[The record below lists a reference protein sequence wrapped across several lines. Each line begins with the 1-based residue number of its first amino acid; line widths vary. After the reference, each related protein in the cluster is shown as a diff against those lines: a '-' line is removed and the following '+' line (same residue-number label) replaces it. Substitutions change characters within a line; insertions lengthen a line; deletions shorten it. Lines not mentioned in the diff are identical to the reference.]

1 MSLMRGSGQGGLCC
15 KSRNGRLFRAGI
27 ALALFLALIVTGAI
41 GACPTRAQSSTAQS
55 SAGAP
60 ASLEVAWIKPHD
72 PKSEGHRD
80 NFARGRYTGRNVS
93 VKTLIERAYGISDY
107 QLFGVPGWVN
117 SETFDIDAKVED
129 SAIPELQKLTPAQR
143 TERIKL
149 IFQAM
154 LADRFNLKISHE
166 TKELPIYALVL
177 GKNGPKLSATKLPPL
192 GSERAASAAQQAN
205 RGSDVTGNGSD
216 FTAVA
221 NGVTLAQLAA
231 ILAREP
237 EVGGCVVQDQTGLSQ
252 EYDFTLRW
260 TRENLSAPRG
270 TETDAVVPADSSGP
284 SLFSA
289 LQQQLGLRL
298 EPKKGPV
305 DTIVIEHVE
314 RPSGN

>member
-1 MSLMRGSGQGGLCC
+1 MRGFDCGGAGREN
-15 KSRNGRLFRAGI
+15 RNRRWSRAGI
-27 ALALFLALIVTGAI
+27 VLALFLMVIVTSAI
-41 GACPTRAQSSTAQS
+41 GVCPAQAQS
-55 SAGAP
+55 SAVTP
-60 ASLEVAWIKPHD
+60 PSFEVAWIKPHD

-107 QLFGVPGWVN
+107 QLFGAPSWVN

-129 SAIPELQKLTPAQR
+129 SAIPELQKLTPAER
-143 TERIKL
+143 TERIKI

-154 LADRFNLKISHE
+154 LADRFKLKIAHE
-166 TKELPIYALVL
+166 TKELPIYALVIA
-177 GKNGPKLSATKLPPL
+177 KNGPKLSPTKLTVLDPD
-192 GSERAASAAQQAN
+192 GAASDGQKVN
-205 RGSDVTGNGSD
+205 RGSDVISNGSD
-216 FTAVA
+216 FIAVA
-221 NGVTLAQLAA
+221 NGVALAQLAE

-237 EVGGCVVQDQTGLSQ
+237 ELGGRVVRDQTGLSQ

-270 TETDAVVPADSSGP
+270 TETDTVAPPNSSGP
-284 SLFSA
+284 SLFAA
-289 LQQQLGLRL
+289 LPQQLGLRL

-305 DTIVIEHVE
+305 DTIVIQDVE

>member
-1 MSLMRGSGQGGLCC
+1 MRGFDCGGAGCE
-15 KSRNGRLFRAGI
+15 SRNKRSLRTGI
-27 ALALFLALIVTGAI
+27 ALALFLALIVI
-41 GACPTRAQSSTAQS
+41 GAVDVYPARAQSTAAQS
-55 SAGAP
+55 NVAVP
-60 ASLEVAWIKPHD
+60 ASFEVAWIKPHD
-72 PKSEGHRD
+72 PKSDGHRD

-107 QLFGVPGWVN
+107 QLFGAPSWVN

-166 TKELPIYALVL
+166 TKELPIYALVV
-177 GKNGPKLSATKLPPL
+177 GKNGPKLSATKLAPL
-192 GSERAASAAQQAN
+192 GSDGAASTGQQSN
-205 RGSDVTGNGSD
+205 RGTDVTGNGSD

-221 NGVTLAQLAA
+221 NGVALAQLAE

-237 EVGGCVVQDQTGLSQ
+237 EVGGRVVRDQTGLSQ

-270 TETDAVVPADSSGP
+270 TETDSVAPPDASGP
-284 SLFSA
+284 SLFAA

-305 DTIVIEHVE
+305 DTIVIQHVE